1 MMQHGK
7 FCEAV
12 IGKHCGLVALCA
24 ALMRAGVRIG
34 PRFGLAVL
42 TLVYAGCY
50 TMGPGT
56 IGRDRIDYDHAVS
69 ESWKKQLLLNLVK
82 IRYADAPLFVDV
94 TSIINS
100 YTLDTAVNLGANWS
114 NVAGGIG
121 ATDSQMLG
129 GSGRYTDRPTITY
142 NPITGKR
149 FTRSLM
155 TPVSPGVVVSLIQA
169 GWPAEPFFRLMVS
182 SVNGVQNRFGA
193 ALRGHAADPD
203 FYRLTEAMTRIQSSG
218 AVGMRLDHTKK
229 QEWAVMTLPRA
240 GVSGEIAENVQTVR
254 EILGLRP
261 GLEEYRIVFGS
272 ARRGDDEIA
281 LLTRSML
288 EMMLDISYS
297 IEVPQSDVEEG
308 RVPATASF
316 ATDESAGFRPLIRIH
331 SGPKRP
337 ADGFVS
343 IEYRDD
349 WFWVGDR
356 DVASKRMFS
365 FLLILLSLTDTDL
378 PQGTPLVTVPTS

>member
-1 MMQHGK
+1 MEHGK
-7 FCEAV
+7 FREAV
-12 IGKHCGLVALCA
+12 SGKHFGLVALCA
-24 ALMRAGVRIG
+24 ALVRDGVRIG
-34 PRFGLAVL
+34 PRLGLAVL

-56 IGRDRIDYDHAVS
+56 IGRDRIGYDHAVS

-100 YTLDTAVNLGANWS
+100 YSLDAAVNLQASFAN
-114 NVAGGIG
+114 VTGVG
-121 ATDSQMLG
+121 ATDSQILG
-129 GSGRYTDRPTITY
+129 GTGRYTDKPTITY
-142 NPITGKR
+142 NPVMGKR

-193 ALRGHAADPD
+193 AMRGRGADPD
-203 FYRLTEAMTRIQSSG
+203 FYRLTAAMTRIQSSG
-218 AVGMRLDHTKK
+218 AVGMRLDRTKE
-229 QEWAVMTLPRA
+229 QEWAVMTLPLLE
-240 GVSGEIAENVQTVR
+240 VSGELAEDVQATR

-261 GLEEYRIVFGS
+261 DVEEYRIVFGS
-272 ARRGDDEIA
+272 ARRSEDEIA
-281 LLTRSML
+281 ILTRSML
-288 EMMLDISYS
+288 EMMLDLSYS

-308 RVPATASF
+308 RVLATATY
-316 ATDESAGFRPLIRIH
+316 ATDEPVGFRPLIRIH
-331 SGPKRP
+331 AGSGQP

-343 IEYRDD
+343 VKYRDH
-349 WFWVGDR
+349 WFWVDDR
-356 DVASKRMFS
+356 DHPSKTVFS
-365 FLLILLSLTDTDL
+365 FLLILLSLTDSD
-378 PQGTPLVTVPTS
+378 PQRGAPLVTVPTG